1 MAKMRIDYKI
11 LKKLKKEFG
20 DFEVGAEYDGKLYF
34 RFGYW
39 NHIDKDLFKS
49 MFPAYLSIEQF
60 LVDDDSDCGPLYI
73 YYVWDDR
80 FRAMDKQE
88 FKREQKYKMVGWSL
102 IGLAICI
109 IYILL
114 DKYIF

>member
-20 DFEVGAEYDGKLYF
+20 DFQVGSDESGKLYF

-39 NHIDKDLFKS
+39 NHIDRHVFKS

-60 LVDDDSDCGPLYI
+60 LVEDDDDCGPCYI

-80 FRAMDKQE
+80 FTQLDRE
-88 FKREQKYKMVGWSL
+88 HFRREQKYKVVGWSL